1 VGGAHRHTLP
11 TYSLRAPPPAV
22 HTTSFKLAAKEK
34 LMDDLRAGLVAA
46 GRAVSE
52 AQQEAEAVKKAVGQ
66 QEKALAGKYG
76 TSVDV
81 LKRLGDVTAKLEG
94 RDSQIEALKAE
105 LSAAKKT
112 AEDSGVQLA
121 VVQKAARVK
130 EAEAA
135 TAMAAA
141 KKASISREV
150 ELNAALAAAK
160 SAAQKAM
167 ASAASARAERTA
179 DIIDVLSAKE
189 TQVEGLMTALDAI
202 KVERDMMASEGV
214 PEEDKEE
221 VAEKDVL
228 IRALLAD
235 LAKENGWRPAAEEVV
250 TNASQQELRDLRDK
264 LEKAEKAA
272 GIVPMSARLA
282 AAGMAGGA
290 NVAVGYKASVADVGA
305 YNQSEI
311 DALRSALDE
320 RERALGATVVA
331 VSRSPNPIAAFSRQ
345 EVETLR
351 AALTS
356 REKELGLEPTHGA
369 ISVSSLST
377 VGGLPAKEL
386 EALRSEIAS
395 GGAKRTLATLEAEL
409 LAARATAKER
419 AKLISELQREVDE
432 MLSAGGDEKKREDAS
447 RSISA
452 RREEQLTAEVAS
464 LRDQLDSAKT
474 THSSSLQSR
483 DALIDGLKTDFNTT
497 RKRLGEAE
505 NQLAGLKREAAA
517 REVEAQA
524 ESASHKAAAEAARV
538 AHAAQVAAK
547 EAAIDALRAD
557 LAAARRAISSAE
569 ADIVSLKKQA
579 ASREAQLQAE
589 LAAAKRS
596 YEVLK
601 LAAAAGGVTGA
612 ADAGPDTKP
621 GANDPSA
628 LLRPSEL
635 TAQLAAR
642 EAQVESLRAELLAVR
657 RAVAAAEEEAQSRRE
672 SAAALESEL
681 SAELGSAK
689 AAHEAAELA
698 AAELATNAANNA
710 QNAAKMMSLLSEQLA
725 QEREARRVLEAELRS
740 AMEAHPDLPRMEFPL
755 PPLAQPKG
763 GGSGLGGLVR
773 GIVAGVAAGLVTRV
787 AMPPNAQ
794 APGERAGGGASSK
807 HKSSSSIAAPPGSP
821 KGSARS

>member
-1 VGGAHRHTLP
+1 
-11 TYSLRAPPPAV
+11 
-22 HTTSFKLAAKEK
+22 
-34 LMDDLRAGLVAA
+34 MDDLRAGLVAA

-52 AQQEAEAVKKAVGQ
+52 AQQEAEAVKKAVAQ
-66 QEKALAGKYG
+66 QEAALAGRYG

-81 LKRLGDVTAKLEG
+81 LKRLGEVTSKLEG

-105 LSAAKKT
+105 LASAKK
-112 AEDSGVQLA
+112 ASEDAGVQLA
-121 VVQKAARVK
+121 MVQKAARVK

-141 KKASISREV
+141 KKAAISREV

-189 TQVEGLMTALDAI
+189 TQVEGLMTALDSL

-250 TNASQQELRDLRDK
+250 GGASQQELKELRSK
-264 LEKAEKAA
+264 LEAAEKAL
-272 GIVPMSARLA
+272 GIIPMSSRLA
-282 AAGMAGGA
+282 AAGMSSGGGGGGG
-290 NVAVGYKASVADVGA
+290 GYKASVADASA

-311 DALRSALDE
+311 DALRAALDD
-320 RERALGATVVA
+320 RERQLGSAVAA
-331 VSRSPNPIAAFSRQ
+331 VSRSPNPISAFSKQ

-356 REKELGLEPTHGA
+356 REKELGLEPAYGYA
-369 ISVSSLST
+369 GVSVSS
-377 VGGLPAKEL
+377 VGGLASKEL
-386 EALRSEIAS
+386 DQLRGEVTTPHAR
-395 GGAKRTLATLEAEL
+395 RTLASLEQEL
-409 LAARATAKER
+409 SSARATSVER
-419 AKLISELQREVDE
+419 ARLISELQKELDE
-432 MLSAGGDEKKREDAS
+432 MLAAGTDSTKKDDAA

-452 RREEQLTAEVAS
+452 RREQQLTAEVAS
-464 LRDQLDSAKT
+464 LRDKVDNLKT
-474 THSSSLQSR
+474 SHGATLQSR
-483 DALIDGLKTDFNTT
+483 DALIDGLKTDFSAT
-497 RKRLGEAE
+497 RKRLAEAE
-505 NQLAGLKREAAA
+505 KELSQLKRESSS
-517 REVEAQA
+517 REMEAQA
-524 ESASHKAAAEAARV
+524 EAAASQAAAEAARV

-601 LAAAAGGVTGA
+601 IAASAGGVTA
-612 ADAGPDTKP
+612 ASPADGPASDGKGGDA
-621 GANDPSA
+621 ANAAA

-657 RAVAAAEEEAQSRRE
+657 RAVTAAEEEAQSRRE

-681 SAELGSAK
+681 SAELTAAK

-698 AAELATNAANNA
+698 AAELATNAASNA
-710 QNAAKMMSLLSEQLA
+710 QNAAKMMSLLSEQLS

-740 AMEAHPDLPRMEFPL
+740 AMEANPDMPRVEFPL
-755 PPLAQPKG
+755 TPLAPPKTG
-763 GGSGLGGLVR
+763 GPPGLGGLMK

-787 AMPPNAQ
+787 AL
-794 APGERAGGGASSK
+794 
-807 HKSSSSIAAPPGSP
+807 PPGATPSGSKARPRVDGGVPASP
-821 KGSARS
+821 KRT